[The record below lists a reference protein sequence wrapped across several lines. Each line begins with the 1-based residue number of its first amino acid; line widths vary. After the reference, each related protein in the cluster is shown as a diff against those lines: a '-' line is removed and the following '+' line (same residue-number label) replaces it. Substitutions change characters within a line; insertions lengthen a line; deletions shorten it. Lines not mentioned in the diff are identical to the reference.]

1 VRSRKLWLPDR
12 LHCNGERLAVGD
24 VDEIA
29 DLHLLEPSRI
39 AGFEGARTAA
49 GAMIFS
55 AEKILRDRIAS

>member
-1 VRSRKLWLPDR
+1 
-12 LHCNGERLAVGD
+12 VGD

-29 DLHLLEPSRI
+29 DLHLLEPGRI